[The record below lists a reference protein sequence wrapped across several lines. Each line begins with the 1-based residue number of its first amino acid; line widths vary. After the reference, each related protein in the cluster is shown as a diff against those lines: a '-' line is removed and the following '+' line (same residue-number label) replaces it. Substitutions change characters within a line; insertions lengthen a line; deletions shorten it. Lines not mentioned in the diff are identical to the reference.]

1 MLLTTNPV
9 MKSIVG
15 NANTPTVK
23 TKVSKATVIARYFSY
38 ETGQNRCAAN
48 MYATVRNMY
57 EAAVDQLAAIMP
69 HFGTKIIFNPIF
81 SSAASHEKRAK

>member
-1 MLLTTNPV
+1 MLLTTNPA

-15 NANTPTVK
+15 NTSTPTVK

-38 ETGQNRCAAN
+38 ETGQNRCADS
-48 MYATVRNMY
+48 MYDTVKNMY

-69 HFGTKIIFNPIF
+69 HFGTKRIFKPIL